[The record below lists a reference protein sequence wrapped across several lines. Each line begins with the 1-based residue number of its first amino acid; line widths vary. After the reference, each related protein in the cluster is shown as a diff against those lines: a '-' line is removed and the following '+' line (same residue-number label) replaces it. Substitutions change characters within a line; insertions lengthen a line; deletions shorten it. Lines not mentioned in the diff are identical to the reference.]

1 MYSFSRGTIESILC
15 SCITVRMAPAPFS
28 AARTCSVLWEQLW
41 RSLMSLF
48 RPYWTV
54 TTPAS
59 PEKPPGL
66 QVSRT
71 TISQSLQS
79 AAVGEET
86 AESPGQNQQAQR
98 QFLPPGTP
106 NAQLPPCSGPTLPCA
121 TTAPPTTD
129 SGPRTLPMNTSNL
142 RNYTEAVLF
151 TSSLMFIVVI
161 CLYCEMQFY
170 FVSFIVVL
178 FMYSFSWL

>member
-1 MYSFSRGTIESILC
+1 MNRNTKLTAEHQNNQLSVTWQSCITAQTKKIKSPDPIMYSFYRGTIESILS
-15 SCITVRMAPAPFS
+15 SCITVCMAPAPFS

-48 RPYWTV
+48 CPYWTF
-54 TTPAS
+54 TTPAP

-66 QVSRT
+66 QVSLP
-71 TISQSLQS
+71 ISQSLQS
-79 AAVGEET
+79 AAAGEET

-121 TTAPPTTD
+121 STAPHHW
-129 SGPRTLPMNTSNL
+129 LWAMNSAH
-142 RNYTEAVLF
+142 EH
-151 TSSLMFIVVI
+151 
-161 CLYCEMQFY
+161 
-170 FVSFIVVL
+170 
-178 FMYSFSWL
+178 